1 MTTTYY
7 RGVDIDKMP
16 QDWHI
21 DYRVGLLVAESRK
34 RTLSVN
40 VVKDVTGVRGTKEA
54 VRLRDEAQAVLRGIM
69 DGGAEE
75 KS

>member
-1 MTTTYY
+1 MTTYH

-21 DYRVGLLVAESRK
+21 DHRVSLLVAESRK

-54 VRLRDEAQAVLRGIM
+54 VRLRDEAQAVLRGII
-69 DGGAEE
+69 DGEAEE